1 MQDTRIMR
9 FEALKQATLDLNM
22 STENILVPLTS
33 EIISLVAS
41 DIEHAVKLSEAIGDG
56 ELD

>member
-1 MQDTRIMR
+1 MR

-22 STENILVPLTS
+22 STENILVPPTS